1 MQEYYKELE
10 IKAEKL
16 KAQNTKKRNNQENL
30 LKSMEARRQKKLE
43 EYLNDNVKKDQNVMI
58 SRLKKK
64 QKVLN
69 QKIHEDEMLEM
80 VQGHKNELRM
90 EHEQKRIDLQ
100 NRMEEM
106 DQRITNYKKEE

>member
-1 MQEYYKELE
+1 
-10 IKAEKL
+10 
-16 KAQNTKKRNNQENL
+16 
-30 LKSMEARRQKKLE
+30 
-43 EYLNDNVKKDQNVMI
+43 MI
-58 SRLKKK
+58 SKMKKK

-80 VQGHKNELRM
+80 VQGHKNEIRM

-106 DQRITNYKKEE
+106 DQRITNYKKEEEHKSLKKLQESFVKQVEKDFVNKRIQRMKERKKSRIKKRDSNL